1 MAPQELCCPNCETV
15 MDRRFNLHMPEHVW
29 YECPICGHRAIPREG
44 RSRES
49 EFDTPEDEAPP
60 LHF

>member
-15 MDRRFNLHMPEHVW
+15 MDRRFNLHMPEYVW

-44 RSRES
+44 R
-49 EFDTPEDEAPP
+49 FDTPEDEIESQPYS
-60 LHF
+60 